1 MKKQKIAV
9 GPGASSLMLI
19 AVVLALTVLTVLTM
33 ISARNDAALSDRSV
47 ETRQQVY
54 ELSAMAE
61 RSLAKLD
68 AVLAKAGAE
77 NAGDAYL
84 EAVKAALPE
93 GMRMEGNQ
101 VLWEEKGSDRQLE
114 CGVALQE
121 AGAFPRTAW
130 TLHRLGEADIW
141 DDDFGDDDDEDEAD
155 FDDSGNAADET
166 EEAETD
172 GDTEADDDDLLGDD
186 TL

>member
-19 AVVLALTVLTVLTM
+19 AVVLSLTVLTVLTM
-33 ISARNDAALSDRSV
+33 ISARNDASLSQRSV

-54 ELSAMAE
+54 ELSSNAE

-68 AVLAKAGAE
+68 HVLAKAGAE
-77 NAGDAYL
+77 NAGEAYL
-84 EAVKAALPE
+84 EAVRAALPE

-114 CGVALQE
+114 CGVKLKE
-121 AGAFPRTAW
+121 AGAFPRTEW
-130 TLHRLGEADIW
+130 VLHRLGEADIW
-141 DDDFGDDDDEDEAD
+141 EDSFDDFNDLRDDFSEDGSSGETGAEDFDEADESDLFGADDED
-155 FDDSGNAADET
+155 
-166 EEAETD
+166 
-172 GDTEADDDDLLGDD
+172 D